1 MSRKN
6 ETLSNEDDLLLY
18 EESCKAIPDKSILYQ
33 NVMKL
38 ERADSLFYTDVVIAG
53 AQVTLRALLDSGSM
67 ACTMNVEAE
76 HKLKSAGVAL
86 TPSET
91 HPDIVLVG
99 CGGVNIQPESI
110 YQLEMEVYGHAVS
123 VPTLVVPGQRDEMIL
138 GTNVIKYIISQM
150 KSTHGYWRVL
160 NRP

>member
-67 ACTMNVEAE
+67 ACTMNGEAE
-76 HKLKSAGVAL
+76 RKLKHSA
-86 TPSET
+86 
-91 HPDIVLVG
+91 
-99 CGGVNIQPESI
+99 
-110 YQLEMEVYGHAVS
+110 
-123 VPTLVVPGQRDEMIL
+123 
-138 GTNVIKYIISQM
+138 
-150 KSTHGYWRVL
+150 
-160 NRP
+160 